1 MAQEFEIS
9 GMHCGGCVNRVA
21 KALRALDAGVAVTL
35 EPPRATF
42 SAEAQVS
49 LDLGSM
55 TAPNRAKQDKRRR
68 GLRRKYIDPLC
79 SRRKRFDRVI
89 V

>member
-35 EPPRATF
+35 EPPRAQF
-42 SAEAQVS
+42 PEAQVS
-49 LDLGSM
+49 VDDVNAALSTIGDY
-55 TAPNRAKQDKRRR
+55 RARA
-68 GLRRKYIDPLC
+68 
-79 SRRKRFDRVI
+79 VA
-89 V
+89 

>member
-35 EPPRATF
+35 EPPRAQF
-42 SAEAQVS
+42 PEAQVS
-49 LDLGSM
+49 VDDVNAVLSKIGDYHASEV
-55 TAPNRAKQDKRRR
+55 A
-68 GLRRKYIDPLC
+68 
-79 SRRKRFDRVI
+79 
-89 V
+89 

>member
-1 MAQEFEIS
+1 MAHEFQIT

-21 KALRALDAGVAVTL
+21 KALRAIDAGVAVTL

-42 SAEAQVS
+42 SSEAPVS
-49 LDLGSM
+49 LDAVNATLARIGDY
-55 TAPNRAKQDKRRR
+55 RA
-68 GLRRKYIDPLC
+68 
-79 SRRKRFDRVI
+79 SEV